1 MSFLIVM
8 VLLLVVMYVLMIR
21 PQRQRQRDHQ
31 SLIEGAGVGDDILT
45 TGGIYG
51 TITRAEGDDVVVSV
65 AGPGVLPSLVAGSVP
80 VAWPVVADE
89 AGPVAS
95 VVSSVTVVAGSSPD
109 PSLVVDDCSAGSVA
123 VGSKTVG
130 DCVRPAPL
138 CDGTVGSGS
147 GESADEIQVETTR
160 TTTIGAVSQAARR

>member
-51 TITRAEGDDVVVSV
+51 TITRAEGDDVVVEIADGLNV
-65 AGPGVLPSLVAGSVP
+65 HMTRRGIAAVLPP
-80 VAWPVVADE
+80 ED
-89 AGPVAS
+89 
-95 VVSSVTVVAGSSPD
+95 
-109 PSLVVDDCSAGSVA
+109 
-123 VGSKTVG
+123 
-130 DCVRPAPL
+130 
-138 CDGTVGSGS
+138 
-147 GESADEIQVETTR
+147 ETTSE
-160 TTTIGAVSQAARR
+160 TIEAEAVEEQDDDEPAVTAREEAVTSEADAEATAGDRR